1 MAFEERVQILSE
13 AEQDELYGPP
23 AFTSA
28 DQRFFFSLNDKG
40 V

>member
-1 MAFEERVQILSE
+1 MSYM
-13 AEQDELYGPP
+13 DP

-40 V
+40 SEVQPCENHVKKATF